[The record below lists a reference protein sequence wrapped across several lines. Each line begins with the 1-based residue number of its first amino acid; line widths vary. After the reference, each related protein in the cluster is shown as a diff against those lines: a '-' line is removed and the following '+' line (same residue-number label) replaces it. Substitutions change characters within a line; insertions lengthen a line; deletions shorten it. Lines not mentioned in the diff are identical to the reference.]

1 MVNLFACIQCMREV
15 NSHCTT
21 DFSSLKSDPYKKQFV
36 SSANNLMI
44 IFDRALW
51 ISFMKIRNSRGPST
65 EP

>member
-1 MVNLFACIQCMREV
+1 MREV

-21 DFSSLKSDPYKKQFV
+21 DFSSLKSDSDEKQFV

-44 IFDRALW
+44 IFDRPLS
-51 ISFMKIRNSRGPST
+51 ISFMKIRNSRGLST